1 MFQPLPLPCD
11 ASTNSLAGATGSR
24 GGKKQENTKIRQRE
38 RERERERERGQQHKY
53 KKGFLSV
60 LRRFW

>member
-1 MFQPLPLPCD
+1 MFQPFPLPCD

-24 GGKKQENTKIRQRE
+24 GGKKQENTITRE

>member
-38 RERERERERGQQHKY
+38 REREREREANNTNTRKA
-53 KKGFLSV
+53 FLV
-60 LRRFW
+60 F

>member
-24 GGKKQENTKIRQRE
+24 GGKKQENTKTRRE
-38 RERERERERGQQHKY
+38 RERERERPTTQIQER
-53 KKGFLSV
+53 LS
-60 LRRFW
+60 

>member
-1 MFQPLPLPCD
+1 MFQSLPLPCD
-11 ASTNSLAGATGSR
+11 ASTNNLAGATGSR
-24 GGKKQENTKIRQRE
+24 GGKKQENTKTRQ
-38 RERERERERGQQHKY
+38 RERERERGQQHKY